1 MDEIIFCRSCGRVL
15 SEDTSFCPYCG
26 KKRKGR
32 RQMPLY
38 GSTVLYIM
46 AAIMAV
52 GFGII
57 GYKIFQNNNALSN
70 VLFSLSAA
78 LGPVSLFGLIYD
90 RLLKKSLQDA
100 AFDSFSEQSKN
111 VCHNSIQKL
120 DEEQKK
126 VEDLI
131 KRLTHISQVGLFA
144 AFPQRKYAFPYIA
157 DAISSEEKEIYIV
170 GTSFRGLL
178 WPSIGEEKL
187 MKSLSEKII
196 NSECKVRFL
205 LTHPAFAHLRQS
217 LEGIQRRE
225 EFHIAQEILDTLLIF
240 KRAGVEHKD
249 VRFVKGTPTIFGIKT
264 SKYMLINPYPSQRQA
279 FKSLTLLIDSD
290 NGENQVYQAFDH
302 AHFQGVW
309 DGRNVDILEGYDILS
324 IKKIFDDSLQ
334 KMDLCI
340 SDKELDYTAY
350 KQGLKDLGE
359 LIQ

>member
-1 MDEIIFCRSCGRVL
+1 MKEIIFCRSCGRVL
-15 SEDTSFCPYCG
+15 QEDTTFCPYCG
-26 KKRKGR
+26 KKRKGH

-46 AAIMAV
+46 AAVMAV
-52 GFGII
+52 AFGII

-100 AFDSFSEQSKN
+100 AFDSFSEQSRN
-111 VCHNSIQKL
+111 VCHSSIQKL
-120 DEEQKK
+120 DEEQQR

-131 KRLTHISQVGLFA
+131 KRLMHISQVGLFA

-157 DAISSEEKEIYIV
+157 DTISAEEKEIYIV

-178 WPSIGEEKL
+178 WPSIGEEKI
-187 MKSLSEKII
+187 MKSISEKIK

-240 KRAGVEHKD
+240 KRAGVDYKD

-279 FKSLTLLIDSD
+279 YKSLTLILDSD

-309 DGRNVDILEGYDILS
+309 DGRNVDMLEGYDILS
-324 IKKIFDDSLQ
+324 VKKIFDDSLQ
-334 KMDLCI
+334 KMNLCI
-340 SDKELDYTAY
+340 SDKELDYTTY

-359 LIQ
+359 LIE